1 MKLKLAESYKGGNNS
16 LKLDPHSL
24 NEALKQ
30 PFWMKEDEAL
40 HIIMGHLENFQRP
53 HIATSWGKDSTVM
66 AHLVIRACKE
76 LGIEPESEKFPIF
89 AIADTRN
96 TYKEEKPYWD
106 EIIDFLGIPKKKH
119 LIFVP
124 KGNTTV
130 WTVAKKHGHLPMQR
144 KSTKQLGFHAPF
156 KFRATPECCDE
167 LKKEGLNDW
176 IKSMPDEYR
185 FDLSMHGSRASENQ
199 NRRLNVLLHCRTY
212 DTSSAR
218 HYKIRTVIPI
228 AFLTQADDP
237 QAKSRGWN
245 DDIGQYFEKYK
256 IPLNPAYEAHDLTRL
271 GCQSCTAFKTWTKN
285 QIKDPTGDSQKLL
298 LLNLR
303 VMRVTQP
310 NRFVNECAIL
320 RKENMGE
327 EIIQTSIKLP
337 LLKEWSRYNVMDYP
351 LSRDAIKL
359 CQDLIQVINND
370 YKTRNVILIENNRPI
385 TSLTDSEGK
394 N

>member
-1 MKLKLAESYKGGNNS
+1 MKLKLAETYKGGNNS
-16 LKLDPHSL
+16 MKLDPHSL

-40 HIIMGHLENFQRP
+40 HIIMGHIENFNRP
-53 HIATSWGKDSTVM
+53 HVATSWGKDSTVM

-76 LGIEPESEKFPIF
+76 LGIKPESDRFPMF

-106 EIIDFLGIPKKKH
+106 EIIDFLGIPKEKH

-124 KGNTTV
+124 KENTTV
-130 WTVAKKHGHLPMQR
+130 WTVAKENGHLPMQR
-144 KSTKQLGFHAPF
+144 KSTKQLGFNAPF

-176 IKSMPDEYR
+176 IKNVPEGYR

-212 DTSSAR
+212 DTSYAR

-228 AFLTQADDP
+228 AFFTQKDDP
-237 QAKSRGWN
+237 QSKGRGWN
-245 DDIGQYFEKYK
+245 DDIGQYFDKYN
-256 IPLNPAYEAHDLTRL
+256 IPINPAYEAHDLTRL
-271 GCQSCTAFKTWTKN
+271 GCQSCTAFKTWTLN
-285 QIKDPTGDSQKLL
+285 QLKDPTGDSQKLL

-303 VMRVTQP
+303 IMRVTQP

-320 RKENMGE
+320 RDEKLGE
-327 EIIQTSIKLP
+327 DIIQESIKLE
-337 LLKEWSRYNVMDYP
+337 LLDGWSKPNVMDYP
-351 LSRDAIKL
+351 LSRLALKY
-359 CQDLIQVINND
+359 CQDIIDVIHCDYNKRGMLLIKNIHRSNC
-370 YKTRNVILIENNRPI
+370 
-385 TSLTDSEGK
+385 SEVVA
-394 N
+394 